1 MDEVNY
7 LDTEEEKMTI
17 TCKCPKCGQQLHAVR
32 INLMLVG
39 IGCANSNC
47 TFHAVIEDQTPKQT
61 QAA

>member
-17 TCKCPKCGQQLHAVR
+17 TNVCPKCGKKLHAIR

-47 TFHAVIEDQTPKQT
+47 TFHAVITDQPPQNLKV
-61 QAA
+61 A